1 MAVHQHGG
9 NGAPPA
15 RHAPEA
21 RGVDAIRFQGSGQQG
36 RVQVIAHPAPE
47 IRPATQARHRNRRI
61 GRHAAGIQHIGSG
74 RDFCGRLGYILHPKH
89 MIGDDIAKADN
100 TRRGGGSGHEGGK
113 PVTAGP
119 SWPSAF

>member
-9 NGAPPA
+9 NGAPPT

-21 RGVDAIRFQGSGQQG
+21 RGIDAIRFQGSGQQG
-36 RVQVIAHPAPE
+36 RVQIIANPAPK
-47 IRPATQARHRNRRI
+47 IRAAPKPRHRNRRI

-74 RDFCGRLGYILHPKH
+74 GDFRGRLGYILHPKH

-100 TRRGGGSGHEGGK
+100 TRRGRGQDHDGGK

-119 SWPSAF
+119 AWPSAK